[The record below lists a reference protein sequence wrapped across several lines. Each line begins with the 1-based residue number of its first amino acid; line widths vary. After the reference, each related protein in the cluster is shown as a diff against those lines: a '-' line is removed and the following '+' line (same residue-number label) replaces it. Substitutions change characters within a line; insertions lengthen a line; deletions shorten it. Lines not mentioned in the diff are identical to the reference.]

1 MLQRTLLILAAVG
14 GLFLAFFL
22 GRSGRDAVDS
32 SPVPNVAAS
41 VDSIRQM
48 GDLVALR
55 ASVQEFA
62 TAGTLA
68 IVCRFDTTSTYDL
81 RKARIVA
88 GARDDGSRY
97 CSISLPTL
105 HHALTPG
112 TVRIRDRR
120 DGTWRTLAE
129 PAPPGEATNG
139 LDAARAGAEA
149 QARAAL
155 AGLEAET
162 QASARAMLGQIA
174 RAFGFTDVTVEF
186 DK

>member
-14 GLFLAFFL
+14 GLFLAYSL
-22 GRSGRDAVDS
+22 GRSGRDAADS

-55 ASVQEFA
+55 ASVQEFV
-62 TAGTLA
+62 TAGPLA
-68 IVCRFDTTSTYDL
+68 VVCRFDTKSSYDL

-97 CSISLPTL
+97 CAISLPTL
-105 HHALTPG
+105 RHELAPG
-112 TVRIRDRR
+112 EVRVRDRR
-120 DGTWRTLAE
+120 DGTWRTLTE
-129 PAPPGEATNG
+129 PVPPGGTTNG
-139 LDAARAGAEA
+139 LDAARAGAET

-162 QASARAMLGQIA
+162 QASARATLGQIA